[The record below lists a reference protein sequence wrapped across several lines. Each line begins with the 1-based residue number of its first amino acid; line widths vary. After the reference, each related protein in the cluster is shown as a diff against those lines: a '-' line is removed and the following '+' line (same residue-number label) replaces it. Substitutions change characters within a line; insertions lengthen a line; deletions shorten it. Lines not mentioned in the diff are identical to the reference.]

1 MKKRNIAFFDI
12 DKTIYD
18 GYLIFP
24 LAEYFFDEN
33 IITRD
38 IIDSLDRGLY
48 LYRSKQMDYE
58 STVENFNK
66 DFARGLKGYP
76 PDLLICKTLTFLKNM
91 KLKNFFSFAEPLM
104 KLLGKTHD
112 IYFVTGEVQF
122 VGKAV
127 AEHFSVQGYI
137 SSEIEIKDGLFSG
150 NITKSLARKEEKSAA
165 IEMLFNAY
173 PKEKSMAFGDSEGDI
188 DMLDKVI
195 HAFCINATERLME
208 VALTK
213 GWHIVTSF
221 SIIEEVKKIL
231 QSKSCESENKISTC
245 E

>member
-1 MKKRNIAFFDI
+1 MKKKKIAFFDI

-24 LAEYFFDEN
+24 LAEYFLEEN

-38 IIDSLDRGLY
+38 IIDSLDRGLH
-48 LYRSKQMDYE
+48 LYRSKQTDYE

-66 DFARGLKGYP
+66 DFASGLKGYSS
-76 PDLLICKTLTFLKNM
+76 DLITGKTITFLKTM
-91 KLKNFFSFAEPLM
+91 GVMNFFSFAKPLM

-127 AEHFSVQGYI
+127 ADYFSVQGYI
-137 SSEIEIKDGLFSG
+137 SSEIEIKDGLFTG
-150 NITKSLARKEEKSAA
+150 NISKSLAKKEEKSAA
-165 IEMLFNAY
+165 IEKLFNTY

-188 DMLDKVI
+188 DMLNKVV
-195 HAFCINATERLME
+195 HAFCINATEGLME

-213 GWHIVTSF
+213 GWNIVNSF
-221 SIIEEVKKIL
+221 SILEEVKKIL
-231 QSKSCESENKISTC
+231 QSKLNLNN
-245 E
+245 